1 MIRYGDLE
9 YVSKPLVEIGM
20 YNPKSG
26 TDDDIVVVNFF
37 SKEEGSL
44 RNIET
49 FIEYMALNTYVGV
62 SSSSYMDEDGFYTIF
77 VELEKNKHTFEDI
90 LVLIKQFTNLTLYEE
105 WDVHVY
111 KQHPKKVTIEA
122 IKNELTK

>member
-26 TDDDIVVVNFF
+26 TDKDIVVVNFF
-37 SKEEGSL
+37 TKEEESL
-44 RNIET
+44 NNIQT

-62 SSSSYMDEDGFYTIF
+62 SSSSYMDEDGFYTVF
-77 VELEKNKHTFEDI
+77 VELEKNEHTFEDI
-90 LVLIKQFTNLTLYEE
+90 LVLVKQFTNLTLFEE
-105 WDVHVY
+105 WEIHIY
-111 KQHPKKVTIEA
+111 KKHAKKVSLEA